1 MLKQCDWASHNP
13 SALPLAGRSAIM
25 LGWLISALWGLVLIA
40 SNAIP
45 FLIGRERNSIIM
57 YRTRIDEADSDSEG
71 GRSASSVSVSL
82 LYMLDTKTTTQTPN
96 AFHQT
101 QTDRA
106 ESPGQV

>member
-1 MLKQCDWASHNP
+1 
-13 SALPLAGRSAIM
+13 M

-57 YRTRIDEADSDSEG
+57 YRTRFGEADSDSEG

-82 LYMLDTKTTTQTPN
+82 LYMPDTKTTQTPN

-106 ESPGQV
+106 KSPGQV